1 MNSKRQ
7 TNHIFFQDTEST
19 QALDNKGFSYFCIT
33 SVKTYN
39 KYKVLA
45 YDELTAERL
54 YRHYPSFAGIDDM
67 EGHFE
72 FALNAQEAREYLL
85 SLGMQD
91 GGNARYQD

>member
-1 MNSKRQ
+1 MKKPV
-7 TNHIFFQDTEST
+7 THIFFQDTESI
-19 QALDNKGFSYFCIT
+19 QALENNGFSYFWIT

-45 YDELTAERL
+45 YDELTTERL
-54 YRHYPSFAGIDDM
+54 NRHYPDFLGLDDM

-72 FALNAQEAREYLL
+72 FALNADKAREYLL

-91 GGNARYQD
+91 GGIATYQD